1 MKQKITSY
9 ALYRWRYLIGY
20 LSIGSAI
27 FAALIFAVVFVPGGI
42 RLEEK
47 IASVKSGSLQF
58 YHFDPQTVIDLP
70 YHIIQRASFALFD
83 VSSFS
88 IKLPSLIF
96 GVATIIGIY
105 VLLAIWLKRNVALI
119 TTGIAVTMP
128 IFLFTAQDGTPTMY
142 HFAVSFWLLLSAMLV
157 SRRYKPTMLWKVLF
171 FVFLALNI
179 YTPLGIYLDLAVIT
193 TVIAHPHIRFLTRKL
208 NPNRVII
215 AAIVAILTLVPLIY
229 SIVLQPKLALQLLG
243 FPGEILNLQ
252 TNLFELL
259 KDYVGFV
266 DAGSGSIAR
275 PMFSVGVFLV
285 IAIGLY
291 RFIIIKYTARS
302 YVVWFWIACLI
313 PIIILSPQYAA
324 YVYPIAVLMVGMG
337 IDLLL
342 REWYKL
348 FPHNPYARVTGLL
361 PLGLIVA
368 GLIASGSSM
377 YVTSYHYIASTS
389 GHFDNDLT
397 LLQNQL
403 SSLKVTKEKPALVV
417 VPESQVSFVE
427 LVSRYDQRFSQTSK
441 QPSSLDAAYTL
452 IAHDSYSK
460 RLIKNEPSK
469 IITSSK
475 SQNSD
480 RFYLYTKPAQ

>member
-119 TTGIAVTMP
+119 TTGIAATMP

-215 AAIVAILTLVPLIY
+215 AAIVALLTLVPLIY

-252 TNLFELL
+252 TNLLELL

-275 PMFSVGVFLV
+275 PMFSIGVFLV

-302 YVVWFWIACLI
+302 YVVWFWIACLV
-313 PIIILSPQYAA
+313 PIIILSPQYSA

-348 FPHNPYARVTGLL
+348 FPHNPYARMTGLL

-441 QPSSLDAAYTL
+441 QPSTLDAPYTL

>member
-119 TTGIAVTMP
+119 TTGIAATMP

-215 AAIVAILTLVPLIY
+215 AAIVALLTLVPLIY

-275 PMFSVGVFLV
+275 PMFSIGVFLV

-302 YVVWFWIACLI
+302 YVVWFWIACLV
-313 PIIILSPQYAA
+313 PIIILSPQYSA

-397 LLQNQL
+397 LLQKQL

-441 QPSSLDAAYTL
+441 QPSTLDAPYTL

>member
-119 TTGIAVTMP
+119 TTGIAATMP

-215 AAIVAILTLVPLIY
+215 AAIVALLTLVPLIY

-252 TNLFELL
+252 TNLLELL

-266 DAGSGSIAR
+266 DAGSGSVAR
-275 PMFSVGVFLV
+275 PMFSIGVFLV
-285 IAIGLY
+285 IATGLY

-302 YVVWFWIACLI
+302 YVVWFWIACLV

-324 YVYPIAVLMVGMG
+324 YVYPVAVLMINMN

-441 QPSSLDAAYTL
+441 QPSTLDAPYTL

>member
-119 TTGIAVTMP
+119 TTGIAATMP

-215 AAIVAILTLVPLIY
+215 AAIVALLTLVPLIY

-252 TNLFELL
+252 TNLLELL

-266 DAGSGSIAR
+266 DAGSGSVAR
-275 PMFSVGVFLV
+275 PMFSIGVFLV
-285 IAIGLY
+285 IATGLY

-302 YVVWFWIACLI
+302 YVVWFWIACLV

-324 YVYPIAVLMVGMG
+324 YVYPVAVLMVGMD

-441 QPSSLDAAYTL
+441 QPSTLDAPYTL

>member
-83 VSSFS
+83 VSSFT

-119 TTGIAVTMP
+119 TTGIAATMP

-215 AAIVAILTLVPLIY
+215 AAIVALLTLVPLIY

-275 PMFSVGVFLV
+275 PMFSIGVFLV

-302 YVVWFWIACLI
+302 YVVWFWIACLV

-441 QPSSLDAAYTL
+441 QPSLLDAPYTL

>member
-119 TTGIAVTMP
+119 TTGIAATMP

-215 AAIVAILTLVPLIY
+215 AAIVALLTLVPLIY

-275 PMFSVGVFLV
+275 PMFSIGVFLV

-302 YVVWFWIACLI
+302 YVVWFWIACLV

-324 YVYPIAVLMVGMG
+324 YVYPVAVLMVGMG

-441 QPSSLDAAYTL
+441 QPSTLDAPYTL